1 MRCFERGRQTMMTFG
16 TPRHQMVLQSV
27 VQWRHH
33 AKLQMKQFD
42 LILLFPTDQS
52 LKITHGFLQ
61 IIPHLVDL
69 HTSLVLVHGFFQI
82 TLSHGSQKNDFYFL
96 TLFIY
101 IKTSPYMVT
110 TTCHWS
116 DFLQVKVL
124 HHVFNGRGT
133 KVHCPFLS

>member
-1 MRCFERGRQTMMTFG
+1 MRCLERGRQTMMTFG

-82 TLSHGSQKNDFYFL
+82 TLSHGSQKMIFLFFL
-96 TLFIY
+96 TLSLY
-101 IKTSPYMVT
+101 IHQNITLYGHNDMSLVRFFTSY
-110 TTCHWS
+110 
-116 DFLQVKVL
+116 K
-124 HHVFNGRGT
+124 
-133 KVHCPFLS
+133 